1 MKCERVREL
10 LVQFE
15 DSTLP
20 ADVALHMTQCS
31 ACQQHSRQMES
42 VRRLMSLKKY
52 EQPAPGFEERSAL
65 AIRRRIEDL
74 NRQPES
80 LPGRLWEFLTDYPH
94 PAFRYALAAAVA
106 VLIVVNLVS
115 MPQLTPIRPAEPVA
129 RVTAPPAPTATT
141 IPFEVYRQPALA
153 AFQSP
158 SPSNRGPARVE
169 YGPRESVPVNF
180 EY

>member
-1 MKCERVREL
+1 MRCERVREL
-10 LVQFE
+10 LVEFE
-15 DSTLP
+15 DVPVP
-20 ADVALHMTQCS
+20 ADVAEHANQCS
-31 ACQQHSRQMES
+31 ACRQHTRQMES
-42 VRRLMSLKKY
+42 ARRLMSLKKY
-52 EQPAPGFEERSAL
+52 ERPDPGFEERSAL

-80 LPGRLWEFLTDYPH
+80 RLGSFWEFLTDYPR
-94 PAFRYALAAAVA
+94 PAFRYALAAVVA
-106 VLIVVNLVS
+106 ALVVINFVS
-115 MPQLTPIRPAEPVA
+115 MPRLAPVWPSEPVA
-129 RVTAPPAPTATT
+129 RVTPPPAPTSTT

-158 SPSNRGPARVE
+158 SNRGSARVG